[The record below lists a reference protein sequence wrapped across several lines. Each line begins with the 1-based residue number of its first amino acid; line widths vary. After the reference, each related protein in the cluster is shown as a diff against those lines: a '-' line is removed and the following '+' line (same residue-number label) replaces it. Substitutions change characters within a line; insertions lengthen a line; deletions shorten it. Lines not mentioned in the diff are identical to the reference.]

1 MNNSLKEHKD
11 LIIYASNKSFSK
23 RMKQKQVEQLGERDR
38 STVIQGDFS
47 TFSLIINK
55 KKKKINKDV

>member
-23 RMKQKQVEQLGERDR
+23 HMKQKQVEQLGDRDR
-38 STVIQGDFS
+38 STVIQGGFS
-47 TFSLIINK
+47 TFFI
-55 KKKKINKDV
+55 DY